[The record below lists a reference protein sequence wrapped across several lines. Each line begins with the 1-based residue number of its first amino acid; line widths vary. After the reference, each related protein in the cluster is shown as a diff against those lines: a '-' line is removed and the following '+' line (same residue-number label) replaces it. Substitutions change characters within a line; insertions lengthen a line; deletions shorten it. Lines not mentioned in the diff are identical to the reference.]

1 MSGYF
6 WNPLLLQNG
15 EGQEKNKARGVDYS
29 VNSPVI
35 RYESRVSLDILEQ
48 IK

>member
-1 MSGYF
+1 MSSYF

-15 EGQEKNKARGVDYS
+15 EGQERNKARGVDYI

-35 RYESRVSLDILEQ
+35 RYESRVSLDMMGH

>member
-35 RYESRVSLDILEQ
+35 RYESRVSLDILGQ

>member
-15 EGQEKNKARGVDYS
+15 EGQEKNKARGVHYS

-35 RYESRVSLDILEQ
+35 RYKNRGEFGYIGEY
-48 IK
+48 